1 MGEVDWGSVA
11 TVFTPSPTRKLLG
24 SEGRT
29 EGGVTVSWL
38 SLWLKIGTMTRYKLG
53 LAPLQGNVSTL
64 KHISLP

>member
-11 TVFTPSPTRKLLG
+11 TVFTPPPTRKQLG

-38 SLWLKIGTMTRYKLG
+38 SLWLKWER
-53 LAPLQGNVSTL
+53 
-64 KHISLP
+64 